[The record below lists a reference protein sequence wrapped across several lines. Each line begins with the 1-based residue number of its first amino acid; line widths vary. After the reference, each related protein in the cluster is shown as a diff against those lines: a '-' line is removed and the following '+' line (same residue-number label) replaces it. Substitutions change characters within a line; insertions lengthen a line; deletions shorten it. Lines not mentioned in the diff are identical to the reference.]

1 VTEVE
6 AQTPPTPA
14 RLLLARCDASHRY
27 IFVNSPYAQRLGMNP
42 ADVVGRESAD
52 LLGEEVF
59 AQFKPHA
66 EAALRGQRVELESDV
81 DCRRLGVQHIQCSF
95 DPEMDATGQVVGYV
109 AAILDIT
116 ELQRAEQE
124 LRKADR
130 RKDEFLAI
138 LAHELRNPLAP
149 LRTGLEIIRQVAT
162 ADPTLTQTMNMLERQ
177 MRQLVRLVDD
187 LRDVSGITRGKLQLE
202 RRPVVLK
209 KAVEQALEASRPILE
224 ARGHHP
230 SVRCSDDRLTV
241 DGDPVRLAQILTNLL
256 SNCAKYTEP
265 GGAITLTVERDGG
278 DAVISVCDTGI
289 GIPPDYLE
297 DVFEMFSQV
306 RVGQGRSRGGLGIG
320 LALVRRLVKMHGGT
334 VSAYSRGI
342 GAGSTFTVRLPAIA
356 NPVSLTGAS
365 PTAEPATTIKGGKAR
380 RILVVD
386 DNDDAAALLA
396 VLLELE
402 GHEVQTAADGGDAVI
417 RAELF
422 RPEVVLMDLE
432 MPGIDG
438 LEASR
443 RIRARPWGST
453 VLIAALTGWGQD
465 VDRRRAQ
472 EAGVDLHFVKPVDTT
487 ALLSVVARSL
497 NGDES
502 PVSGRA

>member
-6 AQTPPTPA
+6 
-14 RLLLARCDASHRY
+14 
-27 IFVNSPYAQRLGMNP
+27 
-42 ADVVGRESAD
+42 
-52 LLGEEVF
+52 
-59 AQFKPHA
+59 
-66 EAALRGQRVELESDV
+66 
-81 DCRRLGVQHIQCSF
+81 
-95 DPEMDATGQVVGYV
+95 
-109 AAILDIT
+109 
-116 ELQRAEQE
+116 E
-124 LRKADR
+124 LREADR

-149 LRTGLEIIRQVAT
+149 LQTGLEILRQVAT
-162 ADPTLTQTMNMLERQ
+162 PDPTLTQTMNMMERQ

-187 LRDVSGITRGKLQLE
+187 LRDVSGITRGKLQLQ

-224 ARGHHP
+224 AHGHDPIVHY
-230 SVRCSDDRLTV
+230 RDDRLAV
-241 DGDPVRLAQILTNLL
+241 DGDPVRLAQVLTNLL

-265 GGAITLTVERDGG
+265 GGTISLTVERDGE
-278 DAVISVCDTGI
+278 DAVISVSDTGI

-306 RVGQGRSRGGLGIG
+306 RVHQARSRGGLGIG

-334 VSAYSRGI
+334 VSAHSLGI
-342 GAGSTFTVRLPAIA
+342 GAGSTFTVRLPAITD
-356 NPVSLTGAS
+356 PVPKAS
-365 PTAEPATTIKGGKAR
+365 ASAAAESVTAIKDIKAR
-380 RILVVD
+380 RFLVVD

-402 GHEVQTAADGGDAVI
+402 GHEVQTAANGGDAVQ
-417 RAELF
+417 RAESF

-438 LEASR
+438 FEASR
-443 RIRARPWGST
+443 RIRARPWGSSI
-453 VLIAALTGWGQD
+453 LIAALTGWGQD

-497 NGDES
+497 NEGHRVDL
-502 PVSGRA
+502 P

>member
-1 VTEVE
+1 
-6 AQTPPTPA
+6 
-14 RLLLARCDASHRY
+14 
-27 IFVNSPYAQRLGMNP
+27 VNSPYAQRFGLNP
-42 ADVVGRESAD
+42 SDVVGRESAD

-66 EAALRGQRVELESDV
+66 DAALRGQRVELDADV
-81 DCRRLGVQHIQCSF
+81 DCRRLGIQHIQCSF
-95 DPEMDATGQVVGYV
+95 DPETDAAGQVVGYV
-109 AAILDIT
+109 SAIFDIT
-116 ELQRAEQE
+116 ERQRAEQE

-149 LRTGLEIIRQVAT
+149 LQTGLEIIRQVAT
-162 ADPTLTQTMNMLERQ
+162 ADPTLTQTMNMMERQ

-187 LRDVSGITRGKLQLE
+187 LRDVSGITRGKLQLQ

-224 ARGHHP
+224 AHGHDP
-230 SVRCSDDRLTV
+230 SVHCRDDRLTV

-265 GGAITLTVERDGG
+265 GGAISLTVERDGE
-278 DAVISVCDTGI
+278 DAVISVSDTGI

-306 RVGQGRSRGGLGIG
+306 RVHQARSHGGLGIG
-320 LALVRRLVKMHGGT
+320 LALVRRLVKMHGGS
-334 VSAYSRGI
+334 VSAHSLGI
-342 GAGSTFTVRLPAIA
+342 GTGSTFTVRLPAIA
-356 NPVSLTGAS
+356 NPVSIGSAS
-365 PTAEPATTIKGGKAR
+365 PAAEPATAIKGIKAR

-396 VLLELE
+396 VLLQLE
-402 GHEVQTAADGGDAVI
+402 GHEVQTAADGAEAVD

-453 VLIAALTGWGQD
+453 ILIAALTGWGQD

-472 EAGVDLHFVKPVDTT
+472 EAGVDLHFVKPVDTS

-497 NGDES
+497 TAGEPSVSES
-502 PVSGRA
+502 A